1 MPEIQVTLYANLA
14 RVPPGARHGR
24 PFPVAWEE
32 GQTLHTVLA
41 RLALPEEIVRHIFVN
56 GRRVDLDYVPHA
68 GDAVAVFP
76 PLAGG

>member
-1 MPEIQVTLYANLA
+1 M
-14 RVPPGARHGR
+14 
-24 PFPVAWEE
+24 
-32 GQTLHTVLA
+32 VLA
-41 RLALPEEIVRHIFVN
+41 GLALPEEIVRHIFVN